1 MARAATIEHTTTGIT
16 ITVENAPGHY
26 TFDHAADGT
35 YVQGCGEWDGQA
47 VVIYSTARWAYDT
60 EPGDLVTL
68 TGATVKRH
76 SVYDGT
82 PQTTLGGRMKAAK
95 G

>member
-1 MARAATIEHTTTGIT
+1 MARTATIEHTTTGIT

-35 YVQGCGEWDGQA
+35 
-47 VVIYSTARWAYDT
+47 
-60 EPGDLVTL
+60 
-68 TGATVKRH
+68 
-76 SVYDGT
+76 

>member
-1 MARAATIEHTTTGIT
+1 MARTATIEHTTTGIT

-68 TGATVKRH
+68 TGATVKRQQH
-76 SVYDGT
+76 VRRH
-82 PQTTLGGRMKAAK
+82 PPNHPWWPHEGR
-95 G
+95 